1 MIYEKN
7 VVQKKVKNTNL
18 RVGLCYPNIYRTAMS
33 SLGYNIL
40 YDYINQNPEIFAER
54 IIYPNTRSVETNS
67 PLKDFNIISFSL
79 QYEEDYFNVIKMLKE
94 SEIPIKRSERSSRDP
109 LIIAGGP
116 CATAN
121 PMPMAEFID
130 IFVIGEGEEVLNE
143 LFEKYNQYS
152 KDLEKYLDIDGLYI
166 SEFDNKTKI
175 AIVDDMEDAHHL
187 TNPIIT
193 ATDDKEYQTI
203 FKDSIMLNV
212 SRGCTRGCRFCMS
225 SYLYRP
231 MRETSLNRLIETAEK
246 LRDNT
251 GLNRVTLIGAAVSD
265 YSNILELIEELKNR
279 DFEISTPSLRL
290 ESVKKKQLEILKK
303 SNLKTITLAPE
314 SISKL
319 RKSIN
324 KEIEDDKIFEVVKN
338 VFDLGFNLKL
348 YFIVGLPNET
358 MEDIVELIEFMKKI
372 ASFRKGSSIKFSV
385 NPFIPKPHTPLQW
398 ESYNI
403 KDIKSKI
410 RFIKKEMKDYKIKFE
425 SPKKGMIQYILSC
438 GNNDVSQIIEKSATQ
453 NITLKEWEKYLP
465 NYSLDSK
472 LPWDNIDVGVT
483 KRFLEKE
490 YGKVVIG
497 KQTPWCEV
505 HPCYNCG
512 ACTK

>member
-7 VVQKKVKNTNL
+7 VVQKKVKNTKL

-40 YDYINQNPEIFAER
+40 YDFINQNPEIYAER
-54 IIYPNTRSVETNS
+54 IIYPNIRSIETNS

-79 QYEEDYFNVIKMLKE
+79 QYEEDYFNVVKMLKE
-94 SEIPIKRSERSSRDP
+94 SGIPIKRSERTSKDP

-121 PMPMAEFID
+121 PISMSEFID
-130 IFVIGEGEEVLNE
+130 IFVIGEGEVILNK
-143 LFEKYNQYS
+143 LFEKYIQYH
-152 KDLEKYLDIDGLYI
+152 KDLEKYLDIKGLYI
-166 SEFDNKTKI
+166 SEFNNKTEI
-175 AIVDDMEDAHHL
+175 AIVNNMENAHHL

-193 ATDDKEYQTI
+193 TADDKEYQTI

-212 SRGCTRGCRFCMS
+212 SRGCSRGCRFCMS

-246 LRDNT
+246 LKDNT
-251 GLNRVTLIGAAVSD
+251 GLNKITLIGAAVSD
-265 YSNILELIEELKNR
+265 YSNILELIGELKNR

-290 ESVKKKQLEILKK
+290 ESVTKEQLGMLKK

-314 SISKL
+314 SISRL

-338 VFDLGFNLKL
+338 VFDFGFNLKL
-348 YFIVGLPNET
+348 YFIIGLPNET
-358 MEDIVELIEFMKKI
+358 MEDIGELVEFMKKI
-372 ASFRKGSSIKFSV
+372 ASFRKGNSIKFSV

-398 ESYNI
+398 ERYNL
-403 KDIKSKI
+403 KDIKTKI
-410 RFIKKEMKDYKIKFE
+410 RFIRKEMKNYKIKFE

-438 GNNDVSQIIEKSATQ
+438 GNSEISQIMERSLTE
-453 NITLKEWEKYLP
+453 NISLKEWEKYLP
-465 NYSLDSK
+465 NYSIGDK
-472 LPWDNIDVGVT
+472 LPWDNIDVGVS

-490 YGKVVIG
+490 YNRMING

-505 HPCYNCG
+505 NPCYKCG
-512 ACTK
+512 ACNK

>member
-7 VVQKKVKNTNL
+7 VVQKKIRNTNL

-40 YDYINQNPEIFAER
+40 YDCINQNPEIFCER
-54 IIYPNTRSVETNS
+54 IIYPSNRSIETSS
-67 PLKDFNIISFSL
+67 PLKDFDIVSFSL
-79 QYEEDYFNVIKMLKE
+79 QYEEDYFNVVQMLKE
-94 SEIPIKRSERSSRDP
+94 SGIPVKRSDRTDKDP

-121 PMPMAEFID
+121 PMPMAEFVD
-130 IFVIGEGEEVLNE
+130 IFVIGEGEAVLDE
-143 LFEKYNQYS
+143 LFETYNRHH
-152 KDLEKYLDIDGLYI
+152 KDLEKYLDIEGIYI
-166 SEFDNKTKI
+166 PEFDNKAKI
-175 AIVDDMEDAHHL
+175 AIVDDMDDAHHL
-187 TNPIIT
+187 ISPIIT
-193 ATDDKEYQTI
+193 TTDDDEYQTI

-231 MRETSLNRLIETAEK
+231 MRETRLDLLIETAEK
-246 LRDNT
+246 LRENT
-251 GLNRVTLIGAAVSD
+251 GLNKVVLIGAAVSD
-265 YSNILELIEELKNR
+265 YSHILELIEELRNR

-290 ESVKKKQLEILKK
+290 ESVTKEQLEILKK

-314 SISKL
+314 SISRL

-348 YFIVGLPNET
+348 YFIIGLPNET
-358 MEDIVELIEFMKKI
+358 MEDISELVQFMKKI
-372 ASFRKGSSIKFSV
+372 ASFRNGNSIKFSV

-403 KDIKSKI
+403 KDIKTKI
-410 RFIKKEMKDYKIKFE
+410 RFIKKEMKNYKIKFE

-438 GNNDVSQIIEKSATQ
+438 GNRAVSQIIEKSLTQ

-465 NYSLDSK
+465 DYSLETK
-472 LPWDNIDVGVT
+472 LPWDNIDVGVS
-483 KRFLEKE
+483 KRFLERE
-490 YGKVVIG
+490 YKKVESG
-497 KQTPWCEV
+497 KQTPWCEAN
-505 HPCYNCG
+505 PCYNCG
-512 ACTK
+512 ACNK